1 MEGSIQLRAQERKT
15 LLQVVKTANTHEQR
29 LRAHVQSEH
38 DPSGYDE
45 ERARETIAAE
55 AYEAA
60 DS

>member
-1 MEGSIQLRAQERKT
+1 MRVVECNICGEALAAATDDE
-15 LLQVVKTANTHEQR
+15 LLER